1 MNAKRWKEKK
11 DMKTF
16 QPTNHRLLQKVTQSM
31 KTERLRDESD
41 DMGGSRTAR
50 RTTRMRTTAQPTVSS
65 LSLSLSLSLSTSS
78 LTLLSVWLP
87 NKLYFQTHM
96 VKTINFSFLL
106 FFPIHGFIFQL
117 LIHSKFFQFCSL
129 FWRPHT
135 SFSFLGFSQF

>member
-1 MNAKRWKEKK
+1 
-11 DMKTF
+11 
-16 QPTNHRLLQKVTQSM
+16 M

-50 RTTRMRTTAQPTVSS
+50 RTTSMRTTARPTVS
-65 LSLSLSLSLSTSS
+65 SLSLSTSS

-87 NKLYFQTHM
+87 NKPYFQTHM

-117 LIHSKFFQFCSL
+117 LIHRKFFQFFPCSGDPTHHFPFWVSLNSSFIPMWFTPFSVLNIVYSL
-129 FWRPHT
+129 F
-135 SFSFLGFSQF
+135 FSSPESS